1 MNIWRHVR
9 LAGAL
14 VIIVGACV
22 TRQDMVFLGL
32 LIQFVG
38 VIGGLNRTEDQIE
51 SLLEKFEK
59 EDDNAV
65 R

>member
-1 MNIWRHVR
+1 MNIWRHIR
-9 LAGAL
+9 LAGAV
-14 VIIVGACV
+14 VIIIAACIS
-22 TRQDMVFLGL
+22 RQDMVFLGL

-38 VIGGLNRTEDQIE
+38 VMGGLNRAEETIE
-51 SLLEKFEK
+51 SLLAKLEK

>member
-1 MNIWRHVR
+1 MNIWRHIR

-14 VIIVGACV
+14 VIIVAACIS
-22 TRQDMVFLGL
+22 RQDMVFLGL

-38 VIGGLNRTEDQIE
+38 VIGGLNRTEEQIE
-51 SLLEKFEK
+51 SLLSKFEK